1 MDSRFRGN
9 DESESDFGGD
19 DESESDFGGD
29 DESESDFGR
38 DDESE
43 SAFAGMTSF
52 PGVYASSYR
61 LTTFPVRAD
70 S

>member
-1 MDSRFRGN
+1 MDPRFRG
-9 DESESDFGGD
+9 
-19 DESESDFGGD
+19 
-29 DESESDFGR
+29 

-43 SAFAGMTSF
+43 SAFAGMTNF
-52 PGVYASSYR
+52 PGVYALPYR

>member
-1 MDSRFRGN
+1 MVIPAKAGIHVIGLQSRCQHEADRLQMDPRFRG
-9 DESESDFGGD
+9 
-19 DESESDFGGD
+19 
-29 DESESDFGR
+29 

-43 SAFAGMTSF
+43 SAFAGMTNF
-52 PGVYASSYR
+52 PGVYALPYR